1 MELLQDS
8 GGLFAEA
15 FGASDGSS
23 PKMKRGILEWLRLY
37 YGADQRLQIP
47 YTIVRKL
54 TSGIFCEYDAPGL
67 SGLPER
73 EAMELALICGESFLK
88 PVPGGWKPISRGSIL
103 VFSRDMWGEPTDV
116 GLMEKTTLGR
126 HKFTLLERRTLSPD
140 GTLTIT
146 NRLYRSQGSG
156 LGREVSLR
164 SHPAY
169 RELPGKFV
177 YPQGMD
183 SVGLVRLKMP
193 MTNCIDG
200 SSEGVSIYAPAASLI
215 GALEE
220 NESQLDGEFRNGR
233 SRLVVSRDLLDAGQL
248 KDTVFVALDES
259 PENVGITVFSP
270 ELRQKSYLERQQA
283 YLRGVENIIG
293 LRRGLLSQVEEVD
306 RTATEITCSEG
317 DYMAT
322 LNGLR
327 QVWEQAVQKASKLQ
341 QQLTGEGFDTTIS
354 WGDGVL

>member
-8 GGLFAEA
+8 GGLYSDA

-23 PKMKRGILEWLRLY
+23 PKMKRGILEWLGLY
-37 YGADQRLQIP
+37 YGAQQKLQIP

-54 TSGIFCEYDAPGL
+54 ISGVFCEYSAPGL
-67 SGLPER
+67 SALPAR
-73 EAMELALICGESFLK
+73 EAIELALICGESYLK
-88 PVPGGWKPISRGSIL
+88 PIPGGWMPVSRGSIL

-140 GTLTIT
+140 GTLTIV
-146 NRLYRSQGSG
+146 NRLFRSQGSG
-156 LGREVSLR
+156 LGREVSLK

-169 RELPGKFV
+169 RDLPGKYV
-177 YPQGMD
+177 YPQAMD
-183 SVGLVRLKMP
+183 SVGLVRLRLP

-200 SSEGVSIYAPAASLI
+200 SSEGVSIYAPAARLI
-215 GALEE
+215 AALEE
-220 NESQLDGEFRNGR
+220 NEAQLDGEFRNGR

-259 PENVGITVFSP
+259 PETVGITVFSP

-283 YLRGVENIIG
+283 YLRSVENIIG
-293 LRRGLLSQVEEVD
+293 LRRGLLSQVEEID

-322 LNGLR
+322 LMGLR
-327 QVWEQAVQKASKLQ
+327 QVWQQAAEKASRLQ
-341 QQLTGEGFDTTIS
+341 EQLTGSGFDTHIS

>member
-15 FGASDGSS
+15 FGASDCSS
-23 PKMKRGILEWLRLY
+23 PKMKRGILEWLQLY
-37 YGADQRLQIP
+37 YGQGQRLQIP

-54 TSGIFCEYDAPGL
+54 VSGVFCEYSAPGL
-67 SGLPER
+67 SLLPGR
-73 EAMELALICGESFLK
+73 EAMELALIAGESYLK
-88 PVPGGWKPISRGSIL
+88 PIPGGWLPVSRGSIL
-103 VFSRDMWGEPTDV
+103 VFRRDIWGEPTDV
-116 GLMEKTTLGR
+116 GLMEKSTLGR
-126 HKFTLLERRTLSPD
+126 YKFTLLERRTLS
-140 GTLTIT
+140 GGLLTIT
-146 NRLYRSQGSG
+146 NRLFRTQGSG
-156 LGREVSLR
+156 LGREVSLK
-164 SHPAY
+164 SHPSY
-169 RELPGKFV
+169 RELPARFV
-177 YPQGMD
+177 YPMEMD
-183 SVGLVRLKMP
+183 SVGLVRLKLP

-200 SSEGVSIYAPAASLI
+200 SSEGVSIYAPAAGLI
-215 GALEE
+215 AALEE
-220 NESQLDGEFRNGR
+220 NEAQLDGEFRNGR

-283 YLRGVENIIG
+283 YLRAVENIIG
-293 LRRGLLSQVEEVD
+293 LRRGLLSQVEEID

-322 LNGLR
+322 LLGLR
-327 QVWEQAVQKASKLQ
+327 LVWQSAAAEAARLQ
-341 QQLTGEGFDTTIS
+341 EKLTGETLDTAIS

>member
-8 GGLFAEA
+8 GGLLQEA
-15 FGASDGSS
+15 FGASDCSS
-23 PKMKRGILEWLRLY
+23 PKMKRGILDWLRLY
-37 YGADQRLQIP
+37 YGTEQRLQIP

-54 TSGIFCEYDAPGL
+54 VSAVYCEYHAPGL
-67 SGLPER
+67 SMLPER

-88 PVPGGWKPISRGSIL
+88 PIPGGWKPISRGSIL
-103 VFSRDMWGEPTDV
+103 VFSRDIWGEPTDV
-116 GLMEKTTLGR
+116 GLMEKSVVGR
-126 HKFTLLERRTLSPD
+126 HKFTLLERRTLSHD
-140 GTLTIT
+140 GTLTIV
-146 NRLYRSQGSG
+146 NRLFRSQGSG
-156 LGREVSLR
+156 LGREVSLK

-169 RELPGKFV
+169 RELPARFV
-177 YPQGMD
+177 YPQVMD
-183 SVGLVRLKMP
+183 SVGLIRLKLP
-193 MTNCIDG
+193 MINCIDG
-200 SSEGVSIYAPAASLI
+200 SGEGVSVYAPAANLI
-215 GALEE
+215 AALEE
-220 NESQLDGEFRNGR
+220 NEKQLDGEFRNGQ
-233 SRLVVSRDLLDAGQL
+233 SRLVVSRDLLSDGQL

-283 YLRGVENIIG
+283 YLRVVENIIG

-322 LNGLR
+322 LVGLR
-327 QVWEQAVQKASKLQ
+327 QVWEQAVERASRLQ
-341 QQLTGEGFDTTIS
+341 EKLTGEKLDTQIS

>member
-8 GGLFAEA
+8 GGLLQEA
-15 FGASDGSS
+15 FGASDCSS

-37 YGADQRLQIP
+37 YGAEQRLHIP

-54 TSGIFCEYDAPGL
+54 VSAVYCEYQAKGL
-67 SGLPER
+67 KCLPER

-88 PVPGGWKPISRGSIL
+88 PIPGGWKPVSRGSIL
-103 VFSRDMWGEPTDV
+103 VFSRDIWGEPTDV
-116 GLMEKTTLGR
+116 GLMEKSTLGR
-126 HKFTLLERRTLSPD
+126 HKFTLLERRTLSNH
-140 GTLTIT
+140 GTLTIV
-146 NRLYRSQGSG
+146 NRLFRGQGSG
-156 LGREVSLR
+156 LGREVPLK

-169 RELPGKFV
+169 RDLPAKYV
-177 YPQGMD
+177 CPMD
-183 SVGLVRLKMP
+183 SVGLVRLKLP

-200 SSEGVSIYAPAASLI
+200 SNEGVSVYAPAANLI
-215 GALEE
+215 AALED
-220 NESQLDGEFRNGR
+220 NERQLDGEFRNGQ
-233 SRLVVSRDLLDAGQL
+233 SRLVVSRDLLSDGQL

-322 LNGLR
+322 LVGLR
-327 QVWEQAVQKASKLQ
+327 QVWEQAAEKASRLQ
-341 QQLTGEGFDTTIS
+341 EKLTGEGLDTTIS

>member
-8 GGLFAEA
+8 GGLYSEA
-15 FGASDGSS
+15 FGASDCSS
-23 PKMKRGILEWLRLY
+23 PKMKRGILQWLQLY
-37 YGADQRLQIP
+37 YGAQQRLQIP

-54 TSGIFCEYDAPGL
+54 ISGVFCEYDAPGL
-67 SGLPER
+67 TDLPER

-88 PVPGGWKPISRGSIL
+88 PVPGGWRPISRGSIL
-103 VFSRDMWGEPTDV
+103 VFRRDFWGEPTDV
-116 GLMEKTTLGR
+116 GLMEKTVVGR
-126 HKFTLLERRTLSPD
+126 QKFTLLERRTLSPD
-140 GTLTIT
+140 GTLTIV
-146 NRLYRSQGSG
+146 NRLFRTQGSG
-156 LGREVSLR
+156 LGREVSLK

-169 RELPGKFV
+169 RELPARFT
-177 YPQGMD
+177 YPQTMD
-183 SVGLVRLKMP
+183 SVGLVRVKLP

-200 SSEGVSIYAPAASLI
+200 SCEGVSVYAPAANLI
-215 GALEE
+215 SALEE

-322 LNGLR
+322 LKSLR
-327 QVWEQAVQKASKLQ
+327 QVWQQAVAQASRLQ
-341 QQLTGEGFDTTIS
+341 ETLTGKPLDTQIA

>member
-8 GGLFAEA
+8 GGVFSEA

-37 YGADQRLQIP
+37 YGTDQRLQIP

-54 TSGIFCEYDAPGL
+54 ISGVFCEYDAPGL
-67 SGLPER
+67 KALPQR

-116 GLMEKTTLGR
+116 GLMEKTALGR
-126 HKFTLLERRTLSPD
+126 HKFTLLERRTLAPD
-140 GTLTIT
+140 GTLTIV
-146 NRLYRSQGSG
+146 NRLFRSQGSG
-156 LGREVSLR
+156 LGREVSLK

-169 RELPGKFV
+169 RELPGRFV
-177 YPQGMD
+177 YPQAMD
-183 SVGLVRLKMP
+183 SVGLIRLKTP

-200 SSEGVSIYAPAASLI
+200 SAEGVSIYAPAASLI
-215 GALEE
+215 AALEE
-220 NESQLDGEFRNGR
+220 NESQLDSEFRNGQ

-270 ELRQKSYLERQQA
+270 QLRQESYLQRQQA
-283 YLRGVENIIG
+283 YLRVVENIIG
-293 LRRGLLSQVEEVD
+293 LRRGLLSSVEEID

-322 LNGLR
+322 LVALR
-327 QVWEQAVQKASKLQ
+327 QVWEEAVEKASRLQ
-341 QQLTGEGFDTTIS
+341 EALTGQPLDTHIA

>member
-8 GGLFAEA
+8 GGLYAEA
-15 FGASDGSS
+15 FGLSDGSS

-37 YGADQRLQIP
+37 YGAEQKLQIP

-54 TSGIFCEYDAPGL
+54 TSGVFCEYDAPGL

-73 EAMELALICGESFLK
+73 EAMELALICGESYLK

-116 GLMEKTTLGR
+116 GLMEKTQLGR
-126 HKFTLLERRTLSPD
+126 HKFTLLERRTLGLD
-140 GTLTIT
+140 GTLTIE
-146 NRLYRSQGSG
+146 NRLFRSQGSG
-156 LGREVSLR
+156 LGREVSLK

-169 RELPGKFV
+169 RDLPGRFV
-177 YPQGMD
+177 YPQVMD

-200 SSEGVSIYAPAASLI
+200 SAEGVSVYAPAAKLI
-215 GALEE
+215 AALEE
-220 NESQLDGEFRNGR
+220 NEQQLDGEFRNGQ

-259 PENVGITVFSP
+259 PETVGITVFSP

-283 YLRGVENIIG
+283 YLRAVENIIG

-322 LNGLR
+322 LTALR
-327 QVWEQAVQKASKLQ
+327 QVWQAAAEKASKLQ
-341 QQLTGEGFDTTIS
+341 EQLTGSGFDTTIS

>member
-8 GGLFAEA
+8 GGVFSEA

-37 YGADQRLQIP
+37 YGAQQRLQIP

-54 TSGIFCEYDAPGL
+54 ISGVFCEYDAPGL
-67 SGLPER
+67 KELPQR

-116 GLMEKTTLGR
+116 GLMEKTALGR
-126 HKFTLLERRTLSPD
+126 HKFTLLERRTMSPD

-146 NRLYRSQGSG
+146 NRLFRSNGSG
-156 LGREVSLR
+156 LGREVSLK

-169 RELPGKFV
+169 RELPGRFV
-177 YPQGMD
+177 YPQAMD
-183 SVGLVRLKMP
+183 SVGLIRLKTP

-200 SSEGVSIYAPAASLI
+200 SAEGVSIYAPAAGLI
-215 GALEE
+215 AALEE
-220 NESQLDGEFRNGR
+220 NESQLDSEFRNGQ

-270 ELRQKSYLERQQA
+270 QLRQESYLQRQQA
-283 YLRGVENIIG
+283 YLRVVENIIG
-293 LRRGLLSQVEEVD
+293 LRRGLLSSVEEID

-322 LNGLR
+322 LVALR
-327 QVWEQAVQKASKLQ
+327 QVWEEAVEKASRLQ
-341 QQLTGEGFDTTIS
+341 EALTGQPLDTHIA
-354 WGDGVL
+354 WGDGTL

>member
-8 GGLFAEA
+8 GGLYSDA

-23 PKMKRGILEWLRLY
+23 PKMKRGILEWLGLY
-37 YGADQRLQIP
+37 YGAQQKLQIP

-54 TSGIFCEYDAPGL
+54 ISGVFCEYSAPGL
-67 SGLPER
+67 SPLPAR
-73 EAMELALICGESFLK
+73 EAMELALICGESYLK
-88 PVPGGWKPISRGSIL
+88 PIPGGWMPISRGSIL

-140 GTLTIT
+140 GTLTIV
-146 NRLYRSQGSG
+146 NRLFRSQGSG
-156 LGREVSLR
+156 LGREVSLK

-169 RELPGKFV
+169 RDLPGKYV
-177 YPQGMD
+177 YPQAMD
-183 SVGLVRLKMP
+183 SVGLVRLRLP

-200 SSEGVSIYAPAASLI
+200 SSEGVSIYAPAARLI
-215 GALEE
+215 AALEE
-220 NESQLDGEFRNGR
+220 NEAQLDGEFRNGR

-259 PENVGITVFSP
+259 PETVGITVFSP

-283 YLRGVENIIG
+283 YLRSVENIIG
-293 LRRGLLSQVEEVD
+293 IRRGLLSQVEEID

-322 LNGLR
+322 LMGLR
-327 QVWEQAVQKASKLQ
+327 QVWQQAAEKASRLQ
-341 QQLTGEGFDTTIS
+341 EQLTGSGFDTHIS

>member
-1 MELLQDS
+1 MELLQDC
-8 GGLFAEA
+8 GGLYAEA
-15 FGASDGSS
+15 FGASDCSS

-37 YGADQRLQIP
+37 YGQEQRLRIP

-54 TSGIFCEYDAPGL
+54 VSGIFCEYDAPGL
-67 SGLPER
+67 ADLPER
-73 EAMELALICGESFLK
+73 EAMELALICGESYLK
-88 PVPGGWKPISRGSIL
+88 PIPGGWRPVSRGSML
-103 VFSRDMWGEPTDV
+103 VFSRDIWGEPTDV
-116 GLMEKTTLGR
+116 GLMEKTALGR
-126 HKFTLLERRTLSPD
+126 SKFTLLERRTLQD

-146 NRLYRSQGSG
+146 NRLFKSQGAS
-156 LGREVSLR
+156 LGREVPLKTV
-164 SHPAY
+164 PAY
-169 RELPGKFV
+169 RELPAKFV
-177 YPQGMD
+177 YPQRMD

-193 MTNCIDG
+193 MTNCVDG
-200 SSEGVSIYAPAASLI
+200 SSEGVSVYAPAASLI

-220 NESQLDGEFRNGR
+220 NERQLDGEFRNGQ
-233 SRLVVSRDLLDAGQL
+233 SRLVVSRDLLSDGQL

-322 LNGLR
+322 LWDLR
-327 QVWEQAVQKASKLQ
+327 RVWEAAAEKASRLREK
-341 QQLTGEGFDTTIS
+341 LTGSGLDTKIA

>member
-8 GGLFAEA
+8 GGVFSEA

-37 YGADQRLQIP
+37 YGSQQRLQIP

-54 TSGIFCEYDAPGL
+54 VSGVFCEYDAPGL
-67 SGLPER
+67 KELPQR

-116 GLMEKTTLGR
+116 GLMEKTALGR

-146 NRLYRSQGSG
+146 NRLFRSHGSG
-156 LGREVSLR
+156 LGREVSLK

-169 RELPGKFV
+169 RELPARFV
-177 YPQGMD
+177 YPQAMD
-183 SVGLVRLKMP
+183 SVGLIRLKTP

-200 SSEGVSIYAPAASLI
+200 SNEGVSIYAPAASLI
-215 GALEE
+215 AALEE
-220 NESQLDGEFRNGR
+220 NESQLDGEFRNGQ

-270 ELRQKSYLERQQA
+270 QLRQESYLQRQQA
-283 YLRGVENIIG
+283 YLRVVENIIG
-293 LRRGLLSQVEEVD
+293 LRRGLLSSVEETD

-322 LNGLR
+322 LVALR
-327 QVWEQAVQKASKLQ
+327 QVWEEAVEKASRLQ
-341 QQLTGEGFDTTIS
+341 EALTGQPLDTQIA

>member
-8 GGLFAEA
+8 GGLYAEA
-15 FGASDGSS
+15 FGACDGSS

-37 YGADQRLQIP
+37 YGTEQKLQIP

-54 TSGIFCEYDAPGL
+54 TSGIFCEYAAPGL
-67 SGLPER
+67 AGLPER
-73 EAMELALICGESFLK
+73 EAMELALICGESYLK

-116 GLMEKTTLGR
+116 GLMEKSQLGR
-126 HKFTLLERRTLSPD
+126 HKFTLLERRTLGLD

-146 NRLYRSQGSG
+146 NRLFRSTGSG
-156 LGREVSLR
+156 LGREVSLKL
-164 SHPAY
+164 HPAY
-169 RELPGKFV
+169 RELPGKYV
-177 YPQGMD
+177 YPVAMD
-183 SVGLVRLKMP
+183 SVGLVRLKLP

-200 SSEGVSIYAPAASLI
+200 SAEGVSVYAPAANLI

-220 NESQLDGEFRNGR
+220 NERQLDGEFRNGR

-283 YLRGVENIIG
+283 YLRGVENVIG

-322 LNGLR
+322 LVGLR
-327 QVWEQAVQKASKLQ
+327 KVWEQAVEKASKLQ
-341 QQLTGEGFDTTIS
+341 QVLTGEGLETTIQ

>member
-8 GGLFAEA
+8 GGVFSEA

-37 YGADQRLQIP
+37 YGTDQRLQIP

-54 TSGIFCEYDAPGL
+54 ISGVFCEYDAPGL
-67 SGLPER
+67 KALPQR

-116 GLMEKTTLGR
+116 GLMEKTALGR

-146 NRLYRSQGSG
+146 NRLFRSQGSG
-156 LGREVSLR
+156 LGREVSLK
-164 SHPAY
+164 SVPAY
-169 RELPGKFV
+169 RELPGRFV
-177 YPQGMD
+177 YPQIMD
-183 SVGLVRLKMP
+183 SVGLIRLKTP

-200 SSEGVSIYAPAASLI
+200 SNEGVSIYAPAASLI
-215 GALEE
+215 AALEE
-220 NESQLDGEFRNGR
+220 NESQLDSEFRNGQ

-270 ELRQKSYLERQQA
+270 QLRQESYLQRQQA
-283 YLRGVENIIG
+283 YLRVVENIIG
-293 LRRGLLSQVEEVD
+293 LRRGLLSSVEETD

-322 LNGLR
+322 LVALR
-327 QVWEQAVQKASKLQ
+327 QVWEEAVEKASRLQ
-341 QQLTGEGFDTTIS
+341 EALTGQPLDTQIA

>member
-8 GGLFAEA
+8 GGLYSDA

-23 PKMKRGILEWLRLY
+23 PKMKRGILEWLGLY
-37 YGADQRLQIP
+37 YGAQQKLQIP

-54 TSGIFCEYDAPGL
+54 ISGVFCEYSAPGL
-67 SGLPER
+67 SALPAR
-73 EAMELALICGESFLK
+73 EAMELALICGESYLK
-88 PVPGGWKPISRGSIL
+88 PIPDGWMPISRGSIL

-140 GTLTIT
+140 GTLTIV
-146 NRLYRSQGSG
+146 NRLFRSQGSG
-156 LGREVSLR
+156 LGREVSLK

-169 RELPGKFV
+169 RDLPGKYV
-177 YPQGMD
+177 YPQAMD
-183 SVGLVRLKMP
+183 SVGLVRLRLP

-200 SSEGVSIYAPAASLI
+200 SSEGVSIYAPAARLI
-215 GALEE
+215 AALEE
-220 NESQLDGEFRNGR
+220 NEAQLDGEFRNGR

-259 PENVGITVFSP
+259 PETVGITVFSP

-283 YLRGVENIIG
+283 YLRSVENIIG

-322 LNGLR
+322 LMGLR
-327 QVWEQAVQKASKLQ
+327 QVWQQAAEKASRLQ
-341 QQLTGEGFDTTIS
+341 EQLTGSGFDTHIS

>member
-15 FGASDGSS
+15 FGASDSSS
-23 PKMKRGILEWLRLY
+23 PKMKRGILEWLQLY
-37 YGADQRLQIP
+37 YGAEQRLRIP

-54 TSGIFCEYDAPGL
+54 VSAVYCEYQAKGL
-67 SGLPER
+67 KSLPER
-73 EAMELALICGESFLK
+73 EALELALICGESFLK

-140 GTLTIT
+140 GILTIV
-146 NRLYRSQGSG
+146 NRLFRSQGSG

-169 RELPGKFV
+169 RELPARFV
-177 YPQGMD
+177 YPQRMD
-183 SVGLVRLKMP
+183 SVGLVRLKLP

-200 SSEGVSIYAPAASLI
+200 SNEGMSVYAPAASLI
-215 GALEE
+215 AALEE
-220 NESQLDGEFRNGR
+220 NEQQLDGEFRNGR

-259 PENVGITVFSP
+259 PEAVGITVFSP

-322 LNGLR
+322 LYGLR
-327 QVWEQAVQKASKLQ
+327 QVWEQVAEKASHLQ
-341 QQLTGEGFDTTIS
+341 EQLTGEGFDTTIS

>member
-8 GGLFAEA
+8 GGLYAEA

-23 PKMKRGILEWLRLY
+23 PKMKRGILHWLSLY
-37 YGADQRLQIP
+37 YGADQKLQIP

-54 TSGIFCEYDAPGL
+54 VSGIFCEYSAPGL
-67 SGLPER
+67 GAMPAR
-73 EAMELALICGESFLK
+73 EAMELALICGESYLK

-116 GLMEKTTLGR
+116 GLMEKTRLGR
-126 HKFTLLERRTLSPD
+126 NTFTLLERRTLGRD

-146 NRLYRSQGSG
+146 NRLFRSQGTG
-156 LGREVSLR
+156 LGREVSLK
-164 SHPAY
+164 SLPAY
-169 RELPGKFV
+169 RDLPGRYV
-177 YPQGMD
+177 YPQAMD

-200 SSEGVSIYAPAASLI
+200 SCEGVSVYAPAANLI
-215 GALEE
+215 AAVEE
-220 NESQLDGEFRNGR
+220 NERQLCSEFRNGQ
-233 SRLVVSRDLLDAGQL
+233 SRLVVSRDLLDDGQL

-259 PENVGITVFSP
+259 PETVGITVFSP
-270 ELRQKSYLERQQA
+270 QLRQQSYLERQQA
-283 YLRGVENIIG
+283 YLHSVENIIG
-293 LRRGLLSQVEEVD
+293 LRRGLLAQVEEVD

-322 LNGLR
+322 LVALR
-327 QVWEQAVQKASKLQ
+327 QVWEQAAEKASRLQ
-341 QQLTGEGFDTTIS
+341 QQLTGEGYDPAIS
-354 WGDGVL
+354 WGEGVL

>member
-8 GGLFAEA
+8 GGVFSEA

-37 YGADQRLQIP
+37 YGTDQRLQIP

-54 TSGIFCEYDAPGL
+54 ISGVFCEYDAPGL
-67 SGLPER
+67 KELPQR

-116 GLMEKTTLGR
+116 GLMEKTALGR

-146 NRLYRSQGSG
+146 NRLFRSQGSG
-156 LGREVSLR
+156 LGREVSLK

-169 RELPGKFV
+169 RELPGRFV
-177 YPQGMD
+177 YPQAMD
-183 SVGLVRLKMP
+183 SVGLIRLKTP

-200 SSEGVSIYAPAASLI
+200 SAEGVSIYAPAAGLI
-215 GALEE
+215 AALEE
-220 NESQLDGEFRNGR
+220 NESQLDSEFRNGQ

-270 ELRQKSYLERQQA
+270 QLRQESYLQRQQA
-283 YLRGVENIIG
+283 YLRVVENIIG
-293 LRRGLLSQVEEVD
+293 LRRGLLSSVEEID

-322 LNGLR
+322 LVALR
-327 QVWEQAVQKASKLQ
+327 QVWEEAVEKASRLQ
-341 QQLTGEGFDTTIS
+341 EALTGQPLDTQIA

>member
-8 GGLFAEA
+8 GGLYAGA
-15 FGASDGSS
+15 FGASDCSS
-23 PKMKRGILEWLRLY
+23 PKMKQGILSWLRLY
-37 YGADQRLQIP
+37 YGQEQTLQLP

-54 TSGIFCEYDAPGL
+54 ISGVFCEYDAPGL
-67 SGLPER
+67 QALPER

-88 PVPGGWKPISRGSIL
+88 PIPGGWLPVSRGNIL
-103 VFSRDMWGEPTDV
+103 VFRRDIWGEPTDV

-126 HKFTLLERRTLSPD
+126 HTYTLLERRTLSRD
-140 GTLTIT
+140 GALTIT
-146 NRLYRSQGSG
+146 NRLFRAQGSG
-156 LGREVSLR
+156 LGREVSLK

-169 RELPGKFV
+169 RELPGRFV
-177 YPQGMD
+177 YPQTMD
-183 SVGLVRLKMP
+183 SVGLVRIKLP

-200 SSEGVSIYAPAASLI
+200 SREGVGIFAPAVGLI
-215 GALEE
+215 AAVEE
-220 NESQLDGEFRNGR
+220 NERQLAGEFRNGQ

-259 PENVGITVFSP
+259 PETVGITVFSP

-283 YLRGVENIIG
+283 YLHSVENIIG
-293 LRRGLLSQVEEVD
+293 LRRGLLGQVEEID

-322 LNGLR
+322 LRGLR
-327 QVWEQAVQKASKLQ
+327 QVWQAAAEKASRLQ
-341 QQLTGEGFDTTIS
+341 EQLTGQGFDTSIS

>member
-1 MELLQDS
+1 MELLQDL
-8 GGLFAEA
+8 GGLYAEA
-15 FGASDGSS
+15 FGQSDGSS
-23 PKMKRGILEWLRLY
+23 PKMKRGILQWLGLY
-37 YGADQRLQIP
+37 YGQEQKLQIP

-54 TSGIFCEYDAPGL
+54 VSAVYCEYDAKGL
-67 SGLPER
+67 VQLPER
-73 EAMELALICGESFLK
+73 EALELALICGESFLK

-103 VFSRDMWGEPTDV
+103 VFSRDLWGEPTDV
-116 GLMEKTTLGR
+116 GMMEKTQVGR
-126 HKFTLLERRTLSPD
+126 QKFTLLERRTLAPD

-146 NRLYRSQGSG
+146 NRLFRTQGGG

-164 SHPAY
+164 SVAAY
-169 RELPGKFV
+169 RDLPARFV
-177 YPQGMD
+177 YPMPMD
-183 SVGLVRLKMP
+183 SVGLVRLKVP
-193 MTNCIDG
+193 VTNCIDG
-200 SSEGVSIYAPAASLI
+200 SNEGVSIYAPAANLI
-215 GALEE
+215 AALEE
-220 NESQLDGEFRNGR
+220 NEQQLDGEFRNGQ

-259 PENVGITVFSP
+259 PETVGITVFSP

-293 LRRGLLSQVEEVD
+293 LRRGLLSSVEEVD

-322 LNGLR
+322 LVALR
-327 QVWEQAVQKASKLQ
+327 KAWEGAVEKASRLQ
-341 QQLTGEGFDTTIS
+341 EQLTGSGFDTAIS

>member
-8 GGLFAEA
+8 GGVFSEA

-37 YGADQRLQIP
+37 YGTDQRLQIP

-54 TSGIFCEYDAPGL
+54 ISGVFCEYDAPGL
-67 SGLPER
+67 KALPQR

-116 GLMEKTTLGR
+116 GLMEKTALGR
-126 HKFTLLERRTLSPD
+126 HKFTLLERRTLAPD
-140 GTLTIT
+140 GTLTIV
-146 NRLYRSQGSG
+146 NRLFRSQGSG
-156 LGREVSLR
+156 LGREVSLK

-169 RELPGKFV
+169 GELPARFT
-177 YPQGMD
+177 YPQAMD
-183 SVGLVRLKMP
+183 SVGLIRLKTP
-193 MTNCIDG
+193 MTNCVDG
-200 SSEGVSIYAPAASLI
+200 SAEGVSIYAPAAGLI
-215 GALEE
+215 AALEE
-220 NESQLDGEFRNGR
+220 NESQLDSEFRNGQ

-270 ELRQKSYLERQQA
+270 QLRQESYLQRQQA
-283 YLRGVENIIG
+283 YLRVVENIIG
-293 LRRGLLSQVEEVD
+293 LRRGLLSSVEETD

-322 LNGLR
+322 LVALR
-327 QVWEQAVQKASKLQ
+327 QVWEEAVEKASRLQ
-341 QQLTGEGFDTTIS
+341 EALTGQPLDTQIA

>member
-8 GGLFAEA
+8 GGVFSEA

-37 YGADQRLQIP
+37 YGTDQRLQIP

-54 TSGIFCEYDAPGL
+54 VSGVFCEYDAPGL
-67 SGLPER
+67 KALPQR

-88 PVPGGWKPISRGSIL
+88 PVPGGWKPISRGSSL

-116 GLMEKTTLGR
+116 GLMEKTALGR
-126 HKFTLLERRTLSPD
+126 HKFTLLERRTLGLD

-146 NRLYRSQGSG
+146 NRLFRSQGSG
-156 LGREVSLR
+156 LGREVSLK

-169 RELPGKFV
+169 GELPARFV
-177 YPQGMD
+177 YPQIMD
-183 SVGLVRLKMP
+183 SVGLIRLKTP
-193 MTNCIDG
+193 MTNCVDG
-200 SSEGVSIYAPAASLI
+200 SNEGVSIYAPAASLI
-215 GALEE
+215 AALEE
-220 NESQLDGEFRNGR
+220 NESQLDGEFRNGQ

-270 ELRQKSYLERQQA
+270 QLRQESYLQRQQA
-283 YLRGVENIIG
+283 YLRVVENIIG
-293 LRRGLLSQVEEVD
+293 LRRGLLSSVEETD

-322 LNGLR
+322 LVALR
-327 QVWEQAVQKASKLQ
+327 QVWEEAVEKASRLQ
-341 QQLTGEGFDTTIS
+341 EALTGQPLDTQIA

>member
-8 GGLFAEA
+8 GGLYAEA
-15 FGASDGSS
+15 FGQSDCSS

-37 YGADQRLQIP
+37 YGQEQRLRIP

-54 TSGIFCEYDAPGL
+54 VSGVFCEYDAPGL
-67 SGLPER
+67 RSLPER
-73 EAMELALICGESFLK
+73 EAMELALICGESYLK
-88 PVPGGWKPISRGSIL
+88 PIPGGWRPVSRGSIL
-103 VFSRDMWGEPTDV
+103 VFRRDIWGEPTDV

-126 HKFTLLERRTLSPD
+126 HTFTLLERRTLSPD
-140 GTLTIT
+140 GTLVIT
-146 NRLYRSQGSG
+146 NRLFRSQGAS
-156 LGREVSLR
+156 LGREVPLR
-164 SHPAY
+164 SVAAY
-169 RELPGKFV
+169 RELPARYV
-177 YPQGMD
+177 YPEPMD

-200 SSEGVSIYAPAASLI
+200 SNEGVSIYAPAASLVA
-215 GALEE
+215 ALEE
-220 NESQLDGEFRNGR
+220 NERQLDGEFRNGQ
-233 SRLVVSRDLLDAGQL
+233 SRLVVSRDLLSDGQL

-322 LNGLR
+322 LVGLR
-327 QVWEQAVQKASKLQ
+327 RVWQAAAEQASRLQERLSGQKL
-341 QQLTGEGFDTTIS
+341 DTAIS

>member
-8 GGLFAEA
+8 GGLYSDA

-23 PKMKRGILEWLRLY
+23 PKMKRGILEWLGLY
-37 YGADQRLQIP
+37 YGTQQKLQIP

-54 TSGIFCEYDAPGL
+54 ISGVFCEYSAPGL
-67 SGLPER
+67 SALPAR
-73 EAMELALICGESFLK
+73 EAMELALICGESYLK
-88 PVPGGWKPISRGSIL
+88 PIPGGWMPISRGSIL

-126 HKFTLLERRTLSPD
+126 HKFTLLERRTLSSD
-140 GTLTIT
+140 GTLTIV
-146 NRLYRSQGSG
+146 NRLFRSQGSG
-156 LGREVSLR
+156 LGREVSLK

-169 RELPGKFV
+169 RDLPASFV
-177 YPQGMD
+177 YPQAMD
-183 SVGLVRLKMP
+183 SVGLVRLRLP

-200 SSEGVSIYAPAASLI
+200 SSEGVSIYAPAARLI
-215 GALEE
+215 AALEE
-220 NESQLDGEFRNGR
+220 NEAQLDGEFRNGR

-259 PENVGITVFSP
+259 PETVGITVFSP

-283 YLRGVENIIG
+283 YLRSVENIIG
-293 LRRGLLSQVEEVD
+293 LRRGLLSQVEEID

-322 LNGLR
+322 LMGLR
-327 QVWEQAVQKASKLQ
+327 QVWQAAAERASRLQ
-341 QQLTGEGFDTTIS
+341 EQLTGSGFDTHIS

>member
-8 GGLFAEA
+8 GGLYAEA

-23 PKMKRGILEWLRLY
+23 PKMKRGILQWLGLY
-37 YGADQRLQIP
+37 YGQEQKLQIP

-54 TSGIFCEYDAPGL
+54 TSGVFCEYDAPGL
-67 SGLPER
+67 SCLPER
-73 EAMELALICGESFLK
+73 EALELALICGESFLK
-88 PVPGGWKPISRGSIL
+88 PVPGGWKPVSRGSIL
-103 VFSRDMWGEPTDV
+103 IFQRDMWGEPTDV
-116 GLMEKTTLGR
+116 GLMEKTQVGR
-126 HKFTLLERRTLSPD
+126 HKFTLLERRTLALD
-140 GTLTIT
+140 GTLTIE
-146 NRLYRSQGSG
+146 NRLFRSQGSG
-156 LGREVSLR
+156 LGREVSLK
-164 SHPAY
+164 SVPAY
-169 RELPGKFV
+169 RELPGRYV
-177 YPQGMD
+177 YPMPMD

-200 SSEGVSIYAPAASLI
+200 SCEGVSVYAPAANLI
-215 GALEE
+215 AALEE
-220 NESQLDGEFRNGR
+220 NEQQLCGEFRNGQ

-259 PENVGITVFSP
+259 PETVGITVFSP

-283 YLRGVENIIG
+283 YLRSVENIIG

-322 LNGLR
+322 LTALR
-327 QVWEQAVQKASKLQ
+327 QVWQQAAQKASHLQ
-341 QQLTGEGFDTTIS
+341 EQLTGSGFDTTIS